1 MGHTYDDILKK
12 YRTVYQ
18 KFMDYAD
25 DEMPDDEDLIL
36 IALRSDCEVMENRM
50 KRDEMEMR
58 LENMDTL
65 DFQAAFLCGLDVEIV
80 FADGHT
86 ELAQSEADIA
96 NLGGLVEF
104 RIVEEE

>member
-1 MGHTYDDILKK
+1 MGNIYDDILAK

-25 DEMPDDEDLIL
+25 DEMPDDDDLIL
-36 IALRSDCEVMENRM
+36 IALRSDCEVMEKRM
-50 KRDEMEMR
+50 EQYE
-58 LENMDTL
+58 EEEEMDTL
-65 DFQAAFLCGLDVEIV
+65 DFQAAFLCGLTVEIV

-86 ELAQSEADIA
+86 EIAQSEADIA

-104 RIVEEE
+104 RIVEGE

>member
-1 MGHTYDDILKK
+1 MGHTYDDILAK

-25 DEMPDDEDLIL
+25 DEMPDDDDLIL

-50 KRDEMEMR
+50 KRDEMERR

-65 DFQAAFLCGLDVEIV
+65 DFQAAFLCGLTVEIV

-86 ELAQSEADIA
+86 EIAQSEADIA

>member
-36 IALRSDCEVMENRM
+36 IALRSDCEVMEKRM
-50 KRDEMEMR
+50 ERYEKE
-58 LENMDTL
+58 ENS
-65 DFQAAFLCGLDVEIV
+65 CW
-80 FADGHT
+80 
-86 ELAQSEADIA
+86 
-96 NLGGLVEF
+96 
-104 RIVEEE
+104 

>member
-1 MGHTYDDILKK
+1 MGHTYDDILAK

-25 DEMPDDEDLIL
+25 DEMPDDEGLIL

-50 KRDEMEMR
+50 NKYEE
-58 LENMDTL
+58 EEEMDTL
-65 DFQAAFLCGLDVEIV
+65 DFQAAFLCGLTVEIV

-86 ELAQSEADIA
+86 EIAQSEADIA